1 MSNLVVKIQ
10 TEDLQPGQILAE
22 DVCDNFGRILLFS
35 GATLTHFTI
44 QGLREREYIK
54 TVKVRISADN
64 IAPGLLRPE
73 ETFAR
78 IPARVH
84 QKIGEFFEKART
96 SAQVR
101 EEAIEHLSED
111 VQPVIESIF
120 GTEPAIVHNLRLL
133 SNHDDHTHQHS
144 WMVMLLSLS
153 ILREAELKGL
163 FKPDRHDKTDM
174 ALGALLH
181 DIGKTQVPLEILNK
195 PGKLSAEEWQQMR
208 LHSTHGYRMI
218 RTLSSL
224 MPVSKA
230 VVGHHH
236 RYLDGSGYSAEGLP
250 FLENVPDLVRIAT
263 VADIYEAIV
272 SERPYHIAAL
282 PYHAIKILEQ
292 GSNQLY
298 DPRYVS
304 LLREIIAAFPIGS
317 LLLFSGGLVAQVE
330 DVNLKEKDN
339 PLLLV
344 VGCFNRKLVPR
355 IGQRYHLESPPSGLP
370 GEPELVLGAYSPESL
385 ASKIR
390 AGLQL
395 QKSLFDILGSDAS
408 IGLYSLPEWEASFHE
423 NFGFLLRISNRPE
436 PC

>member
-1 MSNLVVKIQ
+1 MANLVVKVQ

-22 DVCDNFGRILLFS
+22 DICDPFGRILLYS
-35 GATLTHFTI
+35 GATLTEFTI

-54 TVKVRISADN
+54 TVKVRISPEK

-73 ETFAR
+73 ESLAR
-78 IPARVH
+78 IPTQVH
-84 QKIGEFFEKART
+84 QRIGGFFEKART
-96 SAQVR
+96 SAQVK

-111 VQPVIESIF
+111 VQPVIENIF

-153 ILREAELKGL
+153 ILREAELKGFL
-163 FKPDRHDKTDM
+163 KPDKHDKTDM

-181 DIGKTQVPLEILNK
+181 DIGKTQIPLEILNK
-195 PGKLSAEEWQQMR
+195 PGKLSAEEWQKMR
-208 LHSTHGYRMI
+208 LHSTYGYRMI
-218 RTLSSL
+218 RSLSSL

-292 GSNQLY
+292 GSKKLY

-304 LLREIIAAFPIGS
+304 LLREIVAAFPIGS

-330 DVNLKEKDN
+330 DVDLKEKDN
-339 PLLLV
+339 PLLLI
-344 VGCFNRKLVPR
+344 VGSFNRKYAPHL
-355 IGQRYHLESPPSGLP
+355 GLRYNLESPPSGLP
-370 GEPELVLGAYSPESL
+370 GEPELLLGAYSPAGL

-390 AGLQL
+390 AGFQL
-395 QKSLFDILGSDAS
+395 QKTPYDLLGSDAS
-408 IGLYSLPEWEASFHE
+408 IGLYSLPDWESSFCE
-423 NFGFLLRISNRPE
+423 NFGFLLQIF
-436 PC
+436 